1 MVLFGNIVAILKV
14 DLQVIEMGFTC
25 GCGIRLVVNGGEGTY
40 KIIRPQAKGE
50 RKGFHL
56 VCICSV
62 NMDYIEVERT
72 ESLLFG
78 ISKALPGLSWSRQPW
93 FQKSNFSERF
103 HVSSS
108 KRF

>member
-1 MVLFGNIVAILKV
+1 M
-14 DLQVIEMGFTC
+14 
-25 GCGIRLVVNGGEGTY
+25 
-40 KIIRPQAKGE
+40 
-50 RKGFHL
+50 
-56 VCICSV
+56 CICSV